1 MIFSV
6 IAFTIPIS
14 KSIVF
19 WISYLFGLLAM
30 AFQIPLWNRALD
42 KETLGSKYLSFPVLQ
57 IGATYLIIQIII
69 SIIMMVIPTAPTW
82 AAVII
87 NSLIFAIACFL
98 VISGD
103 VAKTRIENTENKVQI
118 STGFIKGLKSDVYI
132 LLAKETDPNVK
143 NELSKL
149 TDEIR
154 YSDPMSS
161 RDLVEIEKQIAE
173 KVASIETAGEDKLIL
188 ITEIRELLEQRNI
201 RCKSLK

>member
-1 MIFSV
+1 
-6 IAFTIPIS
+6 
-14 KSIVF
+14 
-19 WISYLFGLLAM
+19 M

-42 KETLGSKYLSFPVLQ
+42 KETIGSKYLSFPALQ
-57 IGATYLIIQIII
+57 IGVTYLIIQIII

-82 AAVII
+82 AAVTI

-103 VAKTRIENTENKVQI
+103 VAKTRIENTENKVQK
-118 STGFIKGLKSDVYI
+118 SNAFIKSLKSDIYI

-143 NELSKL
+143 IELSKL

-161 RDLVEIEKQIAE
+161 RDLAEIEKQIAE
-173 KVASIETAGEDKLIL
+173 KVASIENVGEDKLIL